1 MVLSERKIHSAEVPL
16 CFLAMQM
23 CPDWRH
29 SALRSEQ
36 SGHWGKS
43 FVSEMGTSM
52 GRVAQLLWLTPRTFD
67 FKKKKKKKKT
77 CLINIFVSFRKR
89 CCVTKAEF
97 IFLFS
102 IKWKIKLTYP
112 KNAFPTRKQTNKKP
126 LSFWFLRRA
135 IPFQTSFPALASKHS
150 GYDKPLCQFSS
161 AWFG

>member
-1 MVLSERKIHSAEVPL
+1 MKGRYIQWKCPFVFWPCRYAPTEGTKLCPL
-16 CFLAMQM
+16 K
-23 CPDWRH
+23 
-29 SALRSEQ
+29 Q

-43 FVSEMGTSM
+43 FVWETGTSI

-67 FKKKKKKKKT
+67 FKKKKKKT

-112 KNAFPTRKQTNKKP
+112 KNSFPTRKQTKKP
-126 LSFWFLRRA
+126 LSFRFLRRA
-135 IPFQTSFPALASKHS
+135 IHFQTSLPALASKHS

-161 AWFG
+161 S

>member
-1 MVLSERKIHSAEVPL
+1 MKGRYIQWKCPFVFWPCRCAPTEGTRLCPRSRVVTGESHLFQRWVPQWGEWPSCSDSHL
-16 CFLAMQM
+16 
-23 CPDWRH
+23 
-29 SALRSEQ
+29 
-36 SGHWGKS
+36 GH
-43 FVSEMGTSM
+43 
-52 GRVAQLLWLTPRTFD
+52 LTLKR
-67 FKKKKKKKKT
+67 KKKKKKT

-135 IPFQTSFPALASKHS
+135 IHFQTSLPALASKHS